1 MRLKEAFKQLIMLK
15 MKNENNDLL
24 MLRECLVDFKN
35 RGMDRAIMY
44 GSLEEMRV
52 GVDEKTESVILEL
65 MDIVMGFCNPALQI
79 FSPRKTDRDGE

>member
-1 MRLKEAFKQLIMLK
+1 MLK

-35 RGMDRAIMY
+35 RGMDRASMY

-65 MDIVMGFCNPALQI
+65 MDIVMGFCNPTLQI
-79 FSPRKTDRDGE
+79 FSPEKTDRDGE

>member
-35 RGMDRAIMY
+35 RGMDRASMY

-65 MDIVMGFCNPALQI
+65 MDIVMGFCNPVSQI
-79 FSPRKTDRDGE
+79 FSPETTDRDG